1 MKKAESLLRLLL
13 NPRSG
18 VSSRRFIALIMTIH
32 FVVTSYY
39 ILFFKSE
46 IRNSQALLTILEY
59 EFWIILGG
67 FGFITLAD
75 FGLAFIRRA
84 EARMTEAVQGIPE
97 TPGTDVKVENMEN
110 PTINTE
116 SVTLENNEG
125 NEKDA

>member
-1 MKKAESLLRLLL
+1 M
-13 NPRSG
+13 
-18 VSSRRFIALIMTIH
+18 
-32 FVVTSYY
+32 
-39 ILFFKSE
+39 FFKSE
-46 IRNSQALLTILEY
+46 LRNSHALLTILEY

-67 FGFITLAD
+67 FGSITLAD